1 MEYTLKDKIT
11 VTKDFIDELT
21 EKSWHD
27 IEHIQS
33 QLANLADT
41 EESKKVGKLLS
52 SLLTSYYVFVGGL
65 ENIDNVSVA
74 PVQPVEPLAEPIQI
88 IDEPNIAEEPELFNE
103 PLKLEEPLENEL
115 EVSEPFEYFV
125 DFDDPTGEPLTDDD
139 LYSSV
144 K

>member
-65 ENIDNVSVA
+65 ENIDNVSIA
-74 PVQPVEPLAEPIQI
+74 PVQPVELPDEPIQS
-88 IDEPNIAEEPELFNE
+88 DEPNIDEESELFDE
-103 PLKLEEPLENEL
+103 PLKLEEPLENDL
-115 EVSEPFEYFV
+115 EISEPFEYFV

>member
-11 VTKDFIDELT
+11 VTKEFIEELA
-21 EKSWHD
+21 EKSWRD

-41 EESKKVGKLLS
+41 EDSKKVGKLLNN
-52 SLLTSYYVFVGGL
+52 LLTSYYVFVGGL
-65 ENIDNVSVA
+65 ENINNISYDQEPLIDTSVA
-74 PVQPVEPLAEPIQI
+74 PELMITDEPVIVEPEYEPIEI
-88 IDEPNIAEEPELFNE
+88 EA
-103 PLKLEEPLENEL
+103 PLENEL

-125 DFDDPTGEPLTDDD
+125 DFDDPIGEPLTDDD

>member
-1 MEYTLKDKIT
+1 MEYTLKDKII
-11 VTKDFIDELT
+11 VTKEFIEELA
-21 EKSWHD
+21 EKSWRD

-41 EESKKVGKLLS
+41 EDSKKVRKLLNN
-52 SLLTSYYVFVGGL
+52 LLTSYYVFVGGL
-65 ENIDNVSVA
+65 ENIDNIKYY
-74 PVQPVEPLAEPIQI
+74 QEPL
-88 IDEPNIAEEPELFNE
+88 IDTSEEPELMITDE
-103 PLKLEEPLENEL
+103 PIIAEPEYEPIEIEAPLENEL

-125 DFDDPTGEPLTDDD
+125 DFDDPIGEPLTDDD

>member
-11 VTKDFIDELT
+11 VTKEFIEELA

-41 EESKKVGKLLS
+41 EDSKKVGKLLNN
-52 SLLTSYYVFVGGL
+52 LLTSYYVFVGGL
-65 ENIDNVSVA
+65 ENMDNISYE
-74 PVQPVEPLAEPIQI
+74 QEPL
-88 IDEPNIAEEPELFNE
+88 IDTSEEPELMITDE
-103 PLKLEEPLENEL
+103 PVIAEPEYEPIEIEAPLENEL

-125 DFDDPTGEPLTDDD
+125 DFDDPIGEPLTDDD